1 MSGGVQESRLSAEG
15 LLLLRAYI
23 ECGSEVQEG
32 IRELLAACQDPE
44 TTEDDRQM
52 MLHSLADA
60 LFPQTHDGKL
70 GLDLEASEKMG
81 AAHSE
86 ETRAVLEEM
95 DREEATFAARLVAF
109 LKERSI
115 TQEELAARIGVGQP
129 AISNLLN
136 RQCRP
141 QRRTVLR
148 LAEALGVPPQDLW
161 PSFGASG

>member
-1 MSGGVQESRLSAEG
+1 
-15 LLLLRAYI
+15 
-23 ECGSEVQEG
+23 
-32 IRELLAACQDPE
+32 
-44 TTEDDRQM
+44 M

-60 LFPQTHDGKL
+60 LFPHTHHGKL
-70 GLDLEASEKMG
+70 GLDLEESEKMG

-95 DREEATFAARLVAF
+95 DQEEATFAARLAAF

-148 LAEALGVPPQDLW
+148 LAEALGVAPRELW
-161 PSFGASG
+161 PAFGSSA

>member
-1 MSGGVQESRLSAEG
+1 MSGGLQESGLSVEG
-15 LLLLRAYI
+15 LQLLRAYI
-23 ECGSEVQEG
+23 ECSNEVQEG
-32 IRELLAACQDPE
+32 IRELLVACQDPK
-44 TTEDDRQM
+44 TSEDDRQM

-60 LFPQTHDGKL
+60 LFPQTHDGQL

-81 AAHSE
+81 AVHSE
-86 ETRAVLEEM
+86 ETRSVFEEM
-95 DREEATFAARLVAF
+95 DREEATFAARLAAF

-129 AISNLLN
+129 AISNMLS

-148 LAEALGVPPQDLW
+148 LAEALGVSPQELW
-161 PSFGASG
+161 PSFGASA